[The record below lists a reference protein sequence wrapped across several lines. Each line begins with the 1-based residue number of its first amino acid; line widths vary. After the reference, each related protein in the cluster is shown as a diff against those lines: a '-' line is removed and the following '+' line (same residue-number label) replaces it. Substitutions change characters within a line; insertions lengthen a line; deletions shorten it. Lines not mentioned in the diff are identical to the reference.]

1 MKFAWIAAEKAHY
14 PVVALCRNLGV
25 QPSGFYAS
33 QTRAESTHA
42 REDRRLKVLVHT
54 SFAASR
60 RNYGSPRVHDDLIE
74 WQERVSRKRVVRL
87 MQEEGLK
94 ARVRKRYKHTTMSE
108 HDQPVAANLLD
119 RQFEAAAPNQ
129 RWVGDTTE
137 FVIGT
142 SSKLYLAV
150 VLDLFSR
157 FVVGWAVSAVNDR
170 HLTIK
175 ALEMALKRRCP
186 GIGLLHHSDQGS
198 TYASEDYQDLL
209 EARGIVCSMSRR
221 GNCHDNAVMESFF
234 STVKNELADQFAS
247 HGDAKMELFD
257 YIEVFYN
264 QRRRHS
270 TIGRISPAAFERQAQ
285 MTQVA

>member
-1 MKFAWIAAEKAHY
+1 MTEKAHY
-14 PVVALCRNLGV
+14 PVITLCRNLDV
-25 QPSGFYAS
+25 TSTGFYAWQARPES
-33 QTRAESTHA
+33 QHA
-42 REDRRLKVLVHT
+42 RDDRRLKVLIHT
-54 SFAASR
+54 SFVESR
-60 RNYGSPRVHDDLIE
+60 RSYGSPRVHDDLKDG
-74 WQERVSRKRVVRL
+74 QERVSRKRVVRL
-87 MQEEGLK
+87 MQEDGLK

-108 HDQPVAANLLD
+108 HDQPVAANVLD
-119 RQFEAAAPNQ
+119 RQFTADAPNQ

-170 HLTIK
+170 HLTIN
-175 ALEMALKRRCP
+175 ALEAALTRRCP
-186 GIGLLHHSDQGS
+186 GRGLLHHSDQGS
-198 TYASEDYQDLL
+198 TYASEDYQDVLD
-209 EARGIVCSMSRR
+209 AHGIVCSMSRR

-234 STVKNELADQFAS
+234 STVKHELADQFAS

-264 QRRRHS
+264 QRRRHT
-270 TIGRISPAAFERQAQ
+270 TIGRISPAAFERQARV
-285 MTQVA
+285 TQAA